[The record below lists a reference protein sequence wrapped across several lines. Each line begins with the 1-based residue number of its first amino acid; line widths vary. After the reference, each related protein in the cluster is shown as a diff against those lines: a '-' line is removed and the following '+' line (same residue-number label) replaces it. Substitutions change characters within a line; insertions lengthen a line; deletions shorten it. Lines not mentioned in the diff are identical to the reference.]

1 MRMKK
6 KLTKSTTNKTKRRRT
21 RRTNHYF
28 TSVHEQ
34 AIIEYAST
42 QSKAKRTRLYIDL
55 IQPAFN
61 EMVDKIVFTYKFT
74 TLPNC
79 DVLRDECKV
88 WLVTIL
94 DKYDPNKGSKAFSYF
109 SVITKNWFIHRVKQQ
124 QKRNSR
130 EVDLDN
136 VPKRYEEEYLS
147 TTQSY
152 VTERTQQEFWSS
164 FYTELRSWDESNM
177 KENDLKVY
185 KAIMILFESK
195 DDIEIFN
202 KKAIYLYLRE
212 ITNLNTKQ
220 IVNSL
225 KKFRKK
231 YDGFRTDWESGDI

>member
-1 MRMKK
+1 MTTTTKK
-6 KLTKSTTNKTKRRRT
+6 T
-21 RRTNHYF
+21 RRKRNPNHYF
-28 TSVHEQ
+28 TKVHEQ
-34 AIIEYAST
+34 AIIDYAAT
-42 QSKAKRTRLYIDL
+42 RSKNKRTRLYIEF
-55 IQPAFN
+55 IQPAFD

-79 DVLRDECKV
+79 DSLRDECKV

-94 DKYDPNKGSKAFSYF
+94 DKYDPSKGSKAFSYF

-152 VTERTQQEFWSS
+152 VSERTQQEFWSS
-164 FYTELRSWDESNM
+164 FYNELKSWDETQM
-177 KENDLKVY
+177 KENDQKVY
-185 KAIMILFESK
+185 QAIVILFESK
-195 DDIEIFN
+195 EDIEIFN

-225 KKFRKK
+225 KKFRKR
-231 YDGFRTDWESGDI
+231 YSGFRNDWESGDI

>member
-1 MRMKK
+1 MTLKK
-6 KLTKSTTNKTKRRRT
+6 TRRRRRKTKNYYFT
-21 RRTNHYF
+21 QVHEDAIIQYTNTNCIKERTN
-28 TSVHEQ
+28 
-34 AIIEYAST
+34 
-42 QSKAKRTRLYIDL
+42 LYVNF

-79 DVLRDECKV
+79 DSLRDECKI

-109 SVITKNWFIHRVKQQ
+109 SVITKNWFIHKVKQQ
-124 QKRNSR
+124 QKRNRR

-136 VPKRYEEEYLS
+136 ISKRYEEEYLA
-147 TTQSY
+147 TEDSY
-152 VTERTQQEFWSS
+152 ISYREEQEFWMS
-164 FYTELRSWDESNM
+164 FYQEIKSWDTAQM

-185 KAIMILFESK
+185 KAIIILFESK
-195 DDIEIFN
+195 DEIEIFN

-212 ITNLNTKQ
+212 ITDLNTKQ

-225 KKFRKK
+225 KKFRKR
-231 YDGFRTDWESGDI
+231 YFSFRQDWESGLL

>member
-1 MRMKK
+1 MKK
-6 KLTKSTTNKTKRRRT
+6 RT
-21 RRTNHYF
+21 RRKRNANHYF

-34 AIIEYAST
+34 AIIDYAAT
-42 QSKAKRTRLYIDL
+42 RCKDKRTRLYIDL

-79 DVLRDECKV
+79 DSLRDECKV

-152 VTERTQQEFWSS
+152 VSERTQQEFWSS
-164 FYTELRSWDESNM
+164 FYNEIKSWDQSIM
-177 KENDLKVY
+177 KENDQKVY
-185 KAIMILFESK
+185 QAIMILFESK
-195 DDIEIFN
+195 EDIEIFN

-225 KKFRKK
+225 KKFRRK

>member
-1 MRMKK
+1 MKK
-6 KLTKSTTNKTKRRRT
+6 T
-21 RRTNHYF
+21 RRKKNSNHYF

-34 AIIEYAST
+34 AIIEYAAT
-42 QSKAKRTRLYIDL
+42 RSKRKRTRLYIDL

-74 TLPNC
+74 SLPNC
-79 DVLRDECKV
+79 DALRDECKV

-152 VTERTQQEFWSS
+152 VSERTQQEFWSS
-164 FYTELRSWDESNM
+164 FYNEIKSWDEDSM

-195 DDIEIFN
+195 EEIEIFN

-225 KKFRKK
+225 KKFRKR
-231 YDGFRTDWESGDI
+231 YSGFRNDWESGDI